1 MKTAVLEYGEYR
13 EFDNVV
19 HSWKILDRLNC
30 DFYFSTWNKSKQN
43 NNKLGIKREF
53 DVTPDMILKYYPD
66 AVIDIINRESISEL
80 DDMWGNG
87 IKIYYHWK
95 NCLKLLKDSKK
106 KYDFILIIR
115 PDLFL
120 TLNKN
125 YTLFPIKLLSK
136 IYKKNSLF
144 IGGDIVTNNMVS
156 DMFILGSYDVLEKLI
171 NDSNDFGGDI
181 HYELFNYI
189 NNSKIE
195 FIHTNLF
202 IKTDM
207 VRPNVFYNKNINDC
221 GFDEQDYIYKKQ
233 LEWDSTV
240 IKRPYSD

>member
-1 MKTAVLEYGEYR
+1 MKTAVLVYGEYR

-19 HSWKILDRLNC
+19 DSWKILDRLNC

-66 AVIDIINRESISEL
+66 AVIDILNKESISEL

-87 IKIYYHWK
+87 VKIYHHWK

-144 IGGDIVTNNMVS
+144 VGGDIVTNTMVS
-156 DMFILGSYDVLEKLI
+156 DVFIFGSYDVLEKLL

-202 IKTDM
+202 IKTDI
-207 VRPNVFYNKNINDC
+207 VRPNVFFNKNANDC
-221 GFDEQDYIYKKQ
+221 VFDEDDYIYKKQ
-233 LEWDSTV
+233 MEWDSTV
-240 IKRPYSD
+240 IKRPFSD

>member
-1 MKTAVLEYGEYR
+1 MKTAVLVYGEYR

-43 NNKLGIKREF
+43 NNKLKIKREF

-66 AVIDIINRESISEL
+66 AVVDIINQKDIPEL
-80 DDMWGNG
+80 DDMWGNSV
-87 IKIYYHWK
+87 KIYYHWK

-106 KYDFILIIR
+106 EYDFILIIR

-144 IGGDIVTNNMVS
+144 MGGDIVTNNMVN
-156 DMFILGSYDVLEKLI
+156 DVFIFGSYDVLEKLI
-171 NDSNDFGGDI
+171 NSSNDFIPDI
-181 HYELFNYI
+181 HRALFDYV

-195 FIHTNLF
+195 FINTDIF
-202 IKTDM
+202 IKTDI
-207 VRPNVFYNKNINDC
+207 VRPNVFYNINPD
-221 GFDEQDYIYKKQ
+221 DALNDINYIYKKQ
-233 LEWDSTV
+233 LEWDNTV

>member
-1 MKTAVLEYGEYR
+1 MKTAVLVYGEYR

-53 DVTPDMILKYYPD
+53 DVTPDMILKHYPD
-66 AVIDIINRESISEL
+66 AVIDILNKEDITEL
-80 DDMWGNG
+80 DDMWGNSV
-87 IKIYYHWK
+87 KIYYHWK

-106 KYDFILIIR
+106 KYDFIVIIR

-125 YTLFPIKLLSK
+125 YTLFPVKLLSK

-144 IGGDIVTNNMVS
+144 MGGDIITNTMV
-156 DMFILGSYDVLEKLI
+156 DDVFIIGSYDVLEKLI
-171 NDSNDFGGDI
+171 NSSNDFIPDI
-181 HYELFNYI
+181 HMALFDYVNS
-189 NNSKIE
+189 SKIE
-195 FIHTNLF
+195 FIHRDIF
-202 IKTDM
+202 IKTDI
-207 VRPNVFYNKNINDC
+207 VRPNVFYNTITDDALNDIN
-221 GFDEQDYIYKKQ
+221 YIYKKQ

>member
-1 MKTAVLEYGEYR
+1 MKTAVLVYGEYR

-19 HSWKILDRLNC
+19 NSWKILDRLNC

-66 AVIDIINRESISEL
+66 AVVDIINQKDIPEL
-80 DDMWGNG
+80 DEKWGNSV
-87 IKIYYHWK
+87 KIYYHWK

-106 KYDFILIIR
+106 EYDFIVIIR

-144 IGGDIVTNNMVS
+144 MGGDIVTNSMVN
-156 DMFILGSYDVLEKLI
+156 DVFIFGSYDVLEKLI
-171 NDSNDFGGDI
+171 NSSNDFIPDI
-181 HYELFNYI
+181 HRALFDYV

-195 FIHTNLF
+195 FINTDIF
-202 IKTDM
+202 I
-207 VRPNVFYNKNINDC
+207 NV
-221 GFDEQDYIYKKQ
+221 
-233 LEWDSTV
+233 
-240 IKRPYSD
+240 

>member
-1 MKTAVLEYGEYR
+1 MKTAVLVYGEYR

-19 HSWKILDRLNC
+19 DSWKILDRLNC

-66 AVIDIINRESISEL
+66 AVIDILNRESISEL

-87 IKIYYHWK
+87 VKIYHHWK

-144 IGGDIVTNNMVS
+144 LSGDIVTNTMVS
-156 DMFILGSYDVLEKLI
+156 DVFIFGSYDVLEKLL

-202 IKTDM
+202 IKTDI
-207 VRPNVFYNKNINDC
+207 VRPNVFFNKNANDC
-221 GFDEQDYIYKKQ
+221 VFDEDDYIYKKQ
-233 LEWDSTV
+233 MEWDSTV
-240 IKRPYSD
+240 IKRPFSD

>member
-1 MKTAVLEYGEYR
+1 MKTAVLVYGEYR

-19 HSWKILDRLNC
+19 DSWKILDRLNC

-53 DVTPDMILKYYPD
+53 DVTQDMILKYYPD
-66 AVIDIINRESISEL
+66 AVIDILNKESISEL

-87 IKIYYHWK
+87 VKIYHHWK

-144 IGGDIVTNNMVS
+144 VGGDIVTNTMVS
-156 DMFILGSYDVLEKLI
+156 DVFIFGSYDVLEKLL

-202 IKTDM
+202 IKTDI
-207 VRPNVFYNKNINDC
+207 VRPNVFFNKNANDC
-221 GFDEQDYIYKKQ
+221 VFDEDDYIYKKQ
-233 LEWDSTV
+233 MEWDSTV
-240 IKRPYSD
+240 IKRPFSD